1 MRKELHLSCQR
12 RKTLVEVAGSRDGSR
27 WSKVSSQIEGI
38 VTNREKWKQ
47 NREERKLESVYLRWL
62 LVVTTFS
69 GDTKTIATP
78 IDCGD
83 NCGGNLSCLFFFYH
97 QRRYQS
103 PILVSPLLVYAK
115 WNPTY
120 WIRLLIGQ
128 MGFTKKGSRGFGPQV
143 ITGDL
148 LPLTWTFGND

>member
-47 NREERKLESVYLRWL
+47 NREERKLKSVYLRWL

-83 NCGGNLSCLFFFYH
+83 NCGGNLSCLFFLP
-97 QRRYQS
+97 S
-103 PILVSPLLVYAK
+103 AAILVADIGVTVIGLCEMEPQLL
-115 WNPTY
+115 
-120 WIRLLIGQ
+120 
-128 MGFTKKGSRGFGPQV
+128 
-143 ITGDL
+143 D
-148 LPLTWTFGND
+148 